1 MAFQSGEE
9 ERSFKMGA
17 SSPSP
22 SPFEEKESRYVKSI
36 KDEMKSQPNSVS
48 GSRVAFNVEIQEYS
62 IEKTSY
68 GPAKSMA
75 SSKSATAT
83 VRRTR
88 DIVWQENPDRVL
100 KYRANHLHYYGWIP
114 LLMLRNIKATVFS
127 DVYIHLQTIALISY
141 VAILHSTGL
150 GVADA
155 DLKTFVT
162 LFGTPYAGS
171 ILNLGMVMVF
181 ILGLFISLV
190 INRWSTIRQAY
201 GQLRGTT
208 LDLCMIVSNAINS
221 QHKHEVGAYIILS
234 SCLIAVSY

>member
-1 MAFQSGEE
+1 MNLQSEEDGSAFKLAQ
-9 ERSFKMGA
+9 

-22 SPFEEKESRYVKSI
+22 FIGKESVHVSSI
-36 KDEMKSQPNSVS
+36 KDETKSKPTSVS
-48 GSRVAFNVEIQEYS
+48 GSRVAFNVEIQEFA
-62 IEKTSY
+62 IEK
-68 GPAKSMA
+68 PAPTPMKSVA
-75 SSKSATAT
+75 SSKSATAR
-83 VRRTR
+83 VRKTR
-88 DIVWQENPDRVL
+88 DIVWQENPPRIL

-127 DVYIHLQTIALISY
+127 DVYIHLQTIALVSW
-141 VAILHSTGL
+141 VAILHFSGL
-150 GVADA
+150 GITDA
-155 DLKTFVT
+155 DMKTFVK

-208 LDLCMIVSNAINS
+208 LDLCMILSNAICS
-221 QHKHEVGAYIILS
+221 QNKQEVSMLS
-234 SCLIAVSY
+234 FYSSRMMAMCS